1 MMAIKKQTIGFTQS
15 SAFYLTHQSKSVEI
29 TPISNLGFA
38 NSTTACCGSSPV
50 PALARRQ
57 TVNPLK
63 SSFFG
68 NFAVKEIL
76 CQSAFAKDLLL

>member
-63 SSFFG
+63 S
-68 NFAVKEIL
+68 FANPHLRKIYSYKIPL
-76 CQSAFAKDLLL
+76 DYTNRC

>member
-1 MMAIKKQTIGFTQS
+1 MRGFPQS

-50 PALARRQ
+50 PALALKEW
-57 TVNPLK
+57 LK
-63 SSFFG
+63 SRTQTIG
-68 NFAVKEIL
+68 ADI
-76 CQSAFAKDLLL
+76 